1 MFLPVRGEYAK
12 PQPAH
17 QFGDT
22 GRLIQR
28 KIPLFQLLVINYRL
42 SAFEGKRQGARPP
55 LPPDI
60 GGVKRQNL
68 AILLPKN
75 RPLLSV
81 IGYQYFFSLPKRGNR
96 YRLRLQTAHPT

>member
-28 KIPLFQLLVINYRL
+28 KIPLFQLSVISYQL
-42 SAFEGKRQGARPP
+42 SVTSYQLSVTSIFARCLKGAIVVVFVFKLHIPLSRKYLSNHGFEGIGIETGFHIGVLEWITQG
-55 LPPDI
+55 
-60 GGVKRQNL
+60 N
-68 AILLPKN
+68 
-75 RPLLSV
+75 
-81 IGYQYFFSLPKRGNR
+81 
-96 YRLRLQTAHPT
+96 

>member
-28 KIPLFQLLVINYRL
+28 KIPLFQLSVISYQL
-42 SAFEGKRQGARPP
+42 SVISYQLSVISYQLLKAR
-55 LPPDI
+55 
-60 GGVKRQNL
+60 GKRQNL
-68 AILLPKN
+68 AILLPKKKVRN
-75 RPLLSV
+75 
-81 IGYQYFFSLPKRGNR
+81 
-96 YRLRLQTAHPT
+96 

>member
-28 KIPLFQLLVINYRL
+28 KIPLFQLSVISY
-42 SAFEGKRQGARPP
+42 Q
-55 LPPDI
+55 
-60 GGVKRQNL
+60 
-68 AILLPKN
+68 
-75 RPLLSV
+75 LSV
-81 IGYQYFFSLPKRGNR
+81 ISYQLSVISYQYFFSLPKRDNR
-96 YRLRLQTAHPT
+96 CRLRLQTAHPT